1 MVFRAFSGDSGCVSA
16 MLGLLLPPCT
26 FCGLPILLW
35 GRAKTLGFLGVFS
48 IRVVWSGLC
57 FLLLASC
64 HAGSVSAPLLKMLE
78 KKNVVLSSVAE

>member
-1 MVFRAFSGDSGCVSA
+1 
-16 MLGLLLPPCT
+16 ML
-26 FCGLPILLW
+26 FI
-35 GRAKTLGFLGVFS
+35 LGFLGVFAV
-48 IRVVWSGLC
+48 RVVGPGPC